1 MTEKMMN
8 EIINQIDKDLRRASA
23 LSELIE
29 DARAEKIAIDA
40 ELKVYKKAEDVLRVS
55 IRAAKRYLSLKQKTN
70 EKNINNNIRDVQA
83 LVGSQS
89 DAKLVVGEKKIFIED
104 KVGTPIHEVE
114 GAGYRTI
121 LGTRIKLT
129 CLNYSGFSKIAILD
143 EPVAQAS
150 FENSLELAKTLK
162 VLSENMQIF
171 YVSQDTRYLD
181 DYDVRFEFKLGDDF
195 KTKIVDYDSKGDM

>member
-8 EIINQIDKDLRRASA
+8 EIINQIDKDLSRAEA

-83 LVGSQS
+83 
-89 DAKLVVGEKKIFIED
+89 
-104 KVGTPIHEVE
+104 
-114 GAGYRTI
+114 
-121 LGTRIKLT
+121 
-129 CLNYSGFSKIAILD
+129 
-143 EPVAQAS
+143 
-150 FENSLELAKTLK
+150 
-162 VLSENMQIF
+162 
-171 YVSQDTRYLD
+171 
-181 DYDVRFEFKLGDDF
+181 
-195 KTKIVDYDSKGDM
+195 